1 MKTITIIGVAV
12 IFFYC
17 LIQILKFYGIG
28 EEVYGI
34 YIIFYVMLLLSICI
48 LPNNYPSV

>member
-1 MKTITIIGVAV
+1 MKTITIFGIAI
-12 IFFYC
+12 IFFYV
-17 LIQILKFYGIG
+17 LIQILKFYGVG

-34 YIIFYVMLLLSICI
+34 YIIFYIMLLLSTCI